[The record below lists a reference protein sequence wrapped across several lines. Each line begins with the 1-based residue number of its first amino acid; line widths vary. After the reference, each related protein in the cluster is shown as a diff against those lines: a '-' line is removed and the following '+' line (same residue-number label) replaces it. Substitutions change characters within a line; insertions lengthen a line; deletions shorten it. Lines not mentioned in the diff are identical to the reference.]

1 MDRQLPLHE
10 GLRCRLAEAMH
21 AGSRTAETLGVLSGL
36 RARLAR
42 ELGISTSPLVEDL
55 YHRLLRGTR
64 MVTVAIG

>member
-1 MDRQLPLHE
+1 
-10 GLRCRLAEAMH
+10 MH